1 MGIIQYLHEIWTM
14 AVTGQA
20 QGAFFFVASYAF
32 LALGYSAVKQV
43 RVLAWPSVQGKIERA
58 EIKKV
63 SLSERLKSTQD
74 FVATA
79 VYHYQV
85 NGVEYEGNEI
95 STRAMLSSR
104 NARYVLKRH
113 LEYVQQ
119 NANGELTVY
128 YHPQK
133 PVKAVLI
140 LPSRLSILFAFA
152 LCLLPMSLYL
162 WEYHL

>member
-1 MGIIQYLHEIWTM
+1 MGFIQYLQQVWAM
-14 AVTGQA
+14 AANGQA
-20 QGAFFFVASYAF
+20 QGIFFFIASYAF
-32 LALGYSAVKQV
+32 VALGYSVVQQV
-43 RVLAWPSVQGKIERA
+43 RVLSWPSVQGKIERA
-58 EIKKV
+58 EIRKV
-63 SLSERLKSTQD
+63 SLSERLKSAQD

-85 NGVEYEGNEI
+85 DGIEYEGNKI

-104 NARYVLKRH
+104 NARYILKRH

-119 NANGELTVY
+119 NADGELTVF

-133 PVKAVLI
+133 PANAVLF
-140 LPSRLSILFAFA
+140 LPSRLSIMFA
-152 LCLLPMSLYL
+152 LALSLLPMGLYL